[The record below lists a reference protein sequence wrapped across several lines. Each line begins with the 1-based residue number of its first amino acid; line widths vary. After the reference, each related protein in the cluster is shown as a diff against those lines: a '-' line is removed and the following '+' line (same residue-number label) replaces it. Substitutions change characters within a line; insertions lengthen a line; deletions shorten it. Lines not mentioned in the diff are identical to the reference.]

1 MNAPPNPNLLTSRG
15 TESFRVTCSRCMRD
29 LEPTLH
35 ARGPK
40 ESGRQLPWYTYG
52 KTYGPFVLEVLPLPI
67 GA

>member
-1 MNAPPNPNLLTSRG
+1 
-15 TESFRVTCSRCMRD
+15 MRD

-67 GA
+67 VPEEKSHPRKG